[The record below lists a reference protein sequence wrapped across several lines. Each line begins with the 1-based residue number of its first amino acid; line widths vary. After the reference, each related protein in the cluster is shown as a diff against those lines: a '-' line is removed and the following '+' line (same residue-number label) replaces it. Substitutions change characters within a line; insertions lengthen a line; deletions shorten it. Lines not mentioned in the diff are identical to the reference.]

1 MNTQKL
7 ICCLAIAAVG
17 LASCSA
23 NSTTSKTDSSVAVA
37 PTTGAA
43 PTIGLPALAPR
54 TRIKGIAMTLPWT
67 DGGEIDKEFTCDG
80 GGTVPD
86 VAWTGVPPEAKELAL
101 VFFDDDAKSLHWAPI
116 RILPSATG
124 IAAGSTP
131 PSTKFFSDV
140 AGKYKFV
147 GPCPGKGQKH
157 TYSFTLYA
165 LPEPLADLSTFTSS
179 PQLIRTLEN
188 TAIAVASVKAT
199 YAQPA

>member
-1 MNTQKL
+1 MNTQRL
-7 ICCLAIAAVG
+7 VRCFAIAAVG

-23 NSTTSKTDSSVAVA
+23 NSTSLTPATSVTGT
-37 PTTGAA
+37 PTTGAEPIA
-43 PTIGLPALAPR
+43 SLPPLAPR
-54 TRIKGIAMTLPWT
+54 ARIKGIAMTLPWT
-67 DGGEIDKEFTCDG
+67 DGGEIDKKFTCDG
-80 GGTVPD
+80 GGMVPD

-101 VFFDDDAKSLHWAPI
+101 VFLDEDAKALHWAPI
-116 RILPSATG
+116 RILPSAVG
-124 IAAGSTP
+124 IVAGSAP

-140 AGKYKFV
+140 AGKYQFV

-188 TAIAVASVKAT
+188 TAIAVVSVKGT